1 MKKGSIKNNR
11 INGEVLRELTS
22 IIRDDVKDPRID
34 PLITVTKVDVTPD
47 LQYCRCYVSSL
58 GSDDTLAE
66 SIEGL
71 KNAGGYIR
79 RELAHRV
86 NLRKTPE
93 LQFVP
98 DRSMEYAMEMSMKI
112 EALAKAGGMSS
123 SEESEAEAEDDDPDE
138 AEGFEAE
145 DTDVEDE
152 DDLRSDEDAEA
163 DKN

>member
-11 INGEVLRELTS
+11 INGEVLREITS
-22 IIRDDVKDPRID
+22 IIRDEVKDPRID
-34 PLITVTKVDVTPD
+34 PLLTVTRVEVTPD
-47 LQYCRCYVSSL
+47 LQYCKCFVSSL
-58 GSDDTLAE
+58 GSDDDLKE

-98 DRSMEYAMEMSMKI
+98 DRSMEYAIEMSKKI
-112 EALAKAGGMSS
+112 EALALAGGMPKDEPED
-123 SEESEAEAEDDDPDE
+123 EEYEPDDAEDFGD
-138 AEGFEAE
+138 
-145 DTDVEDE
+145 EDE
-152 DDLRSDEDAEA
+152 
-163 DKN
+163 

>member
-11 INGEVLRELTS
+11 INQEVLRELSS

-34 PLITVTKVDVTPD
+34 PLITVTRVEVTPD
-47 LQYCRCYVSSL
+47 LQFCKCYVSSL
-58 GSDDTLAE
+58 GSDELLEE

-71 KNAGGYIR
+71 KNAGGFIR

-93 LQFVP
+93 LQFMP

-112 EALAKAGGMSS
+112 EALAKAGGMPK
-123 SEESEAEAEDDDPDE
+123 DDE
-138 AEGFEAE
+138 
-145 DTDVEDE
+145 
-152 DDLRSDEDAEA
+152 
-163 DKN
+163 

>member
-34 PLITVTKVDVTPD
+34 PLITVTRAEVTPD
-47 LQYCRCYVSSL
+47 LQYCKCFVSSL
-58 GSDDTLAE
+58 GSDDTLKE

-79 RELAHRV
+79 RELARRV

-123 SEESEAEAEDDDPDE
+123 DDSAAEEPDRE
-138 AEGFEAE
+138 M
-145 DTDVEDE
+145 
-152 DDLRSDEDAEA
+152 
-163 DKN
+163 

>member
-22 IIRDDVKDPRID
+22 IIRDEVKDPRID
-34 PLITVTKVDVTPD
+34 PLITVTRVDVTPD
-47 LQYCRCYVSSL
+47 LQYCRCYISSL
-58 GSDDTLAE
+58 GSDETLAE
-66 SIEGL
+66 SISGL

-123 SEESEAEAEDDDPDE
+123 ADSGSDTEAE
-138 AEGFEAE
+138 
-145 DTDVEDE
+145 
-152 DDLRSDEDAEA
+152 SDI
-163 DKN
+163 